1 MIGFALILFGSFVIL
16 PAGLSFVVDGDGK
29 FRSKKEK
36 PVEEVLE
43 QPVVNPDPIAV
54 ATLKATK
61 KTVVTLTPICSD
73 EGSEGRLRT
82 ASIDFLET
90 VDGLPDETVF
100 EVQGCSDEGMVD
112 IQIVETIEKIK
123 SPLRP

>member
-1 MIGFALILFGSFVIL
+1 MIGLALMFFGTFVVV

-29 FRSKKEK
+29 SRSKKEK
-36 PVEEVLE
+36 PVEQVVEP
-43 QPVVNPDPIAV
+43 PVVNPDPIAV

-61 KTVVTLTPICSD
+61 KTVVD

-82 ASIDFLET
+82 ASIDFLEN

-100 EVQGCSDEGMVD
+100 EVQDCSDEGMVD
-112 IQIVETIEKIK
+112 IQIVETIEKINP
-123 SPLRP
+123 SES